1 MPPIAR
7 RSLLLATLAALP
19 AVGATRTFAADLL
32 PDSRFVGYAQ
42 QVNDFEIGAGKL
54 ALARS
59 TNSNVRGFADRM
71 ITDYTDA
78 AARLRKARSEAG
90 VSYAPDPNA
99 APRTAVILQ
108 RLNGLQGREFDVA
121 YANAQVAV
129 LSDAEQQYGANS
141 NSQAG
146 SGSSAT
152 SGAISGFARSEFA
165 RVKTHRQMAEA
176 LASGI

>member
-1 MPPIAR
+1 MPIAR

-19 AVGATRTFAADLL
+19 AAGATRTFAADLL

-78 AARLRKARSEAG
+78 AARLRKVRSEAG

-99 APRTAVILQ
+99 APRTTAILQ

-129 LSDAEQQYGANS
+129 LRDAEQQYGANS
-141 NSQAG
+141 NSQGG
-146 SGSSAT
+146 SASSVT

-176 LASGI
+176 LASGM